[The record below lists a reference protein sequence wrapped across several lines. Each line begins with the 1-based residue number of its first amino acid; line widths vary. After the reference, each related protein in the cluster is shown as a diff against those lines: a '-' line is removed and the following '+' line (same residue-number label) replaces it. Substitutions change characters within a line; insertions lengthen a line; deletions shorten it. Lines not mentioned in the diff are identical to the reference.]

1 MTTTDR
7 GLQLVA
13 LAMKRYKI
21 EVERCENRIYQSAI
35 EAGVYLRLALM
46 PILHRWGM
54 GMRKGGAL
62 VYADPLTHCI
72 RGVQAH
78 KAADYALG
86 EVHPELSDALW
97 TPVDVFP
104 YGDTFHDYV
113 EDIPLPQSTL
123 LLGGGC
129 ASTLT
134 RMIEYVWIVRGKGTY
149 LDGWSIPV
157 VINFTG
163 SDYYMT
169 PGCAQ
174 YFGPVTKEYVE
185 DVTNNGLELIDFMYT
200 LPQYIVNGEC
210 EWELHS
216 SNEATE

>member
-7 GLQLVA
+7 ELQLST
-13 LAMKRYKI
+13 LAMKRYKL
-21 EVERCENRIYQSAI
+21 EVERCENSIYQLAK
-35 EAGVYLRLALM
+35 ETGVYLRLALM

-54 GMRKGGAL
+54 GMQKGGAL
-62 VYADPLTHCI
+62 LYADPLTHCI
-72 RGVQAH
+72 REVHTH

-104 YGDTFHDYV
+104 YEDTFHDYI

-123 LLGGGC
+123 
-129 ASTLT
+129 T
-134 RMIEYVWIVRGKGTY
+134 RKIEYVWIVQSPGMY

-157 VINFTG
+157 VIGFIG

-169 PGCAQ
+169 PGCAR

-185 DVTNNGLELIDFMYT
+185 DVTAHGLELIDFMYT

-216 SNEATE
+216 SNEAIE

>member
-7 GLQLVA
+7 ELQQIT
-13 LAMKRYKI
+13 LAMKRYKL
-21 EVERCENRIYQSAI
+21 EVEVCENRIYQSAK
-35 EAGVYLRLALM
+35 ETAVYLRLALM

-72 RGVQAH
+72 REVHTH

-97 TPVDVFP
+97 TPVDIFP
-104 YGDTFHDYV
+104 YEDTFHDYV
-113 EDIPLPQSTL
+113 EDIPLPL
-123 LLGGGC
+123 
-129 ASTLT
+129 STLT
-134 RMIEYVWIVRGKGTY
+134 TKIEYVWIVQDRAVYADT
-149 LDGWSIPV
+149 WCNPS
-157 VINFTG
+157 VITFTD
-163 SDYYMT
+163 SYKDNLT
-169 PGCAQ
+169 PGSAR

-185 DVTNNGLELIDFMYT
+185 DVTAHSLELIDFMYT

-210 EWELHS
+210 EWELHT
-216 SNEATE
+216 NEVTGW